1 MNKKEFN
8 PSDWLEKSSE
18 THTEPIESAVINTKA
33 INNEAFITPES
44 DIEKLIAEI
53 ESRKVDITT
62 TYENWLKI
70 GFALSD
76 AFQESG
82 RNYFHRISQFY
93 DGYTISECD
102 SQYTSCLKSRKQGVT
117 IKTLFH
123 LAKEAGIII
132 KPNFKEEDFAPSSS
146 ERAGERSLPT
156 FPDSLFPQLPEFL
169 QKVCDVAE
177 TNQERDML
185 LVGAITT
192 LSSCLPNVYGYY
204 HSKKV
209 FANLFLFVTAQASAG
224 KGRLTH
230 CRQLVNLI
238 HKRKREEDKLL
249 KTQYD
254 TELAVFNATRKENP
268 DLEKP
273 IPPGVKLLFLPA
285 NSSSTGV
292 FQLLSDNDGQGLMF
306 ETEGDT
312 LANTFK
318 SDYGNYSDGFRKS
331 FHHETI
337 SYYRRTDRENV
348 EIEFPRLS
356 VVLSGT
362 PAQVQNLIPNAENG
376 LFSRFMFYFLDM
388 SDDWADVFASKFKGG
403 LDGHFDLLGQQFFQ
417 FYQALET
424 MGNIEFVLAK
434 EQEEHFNTT
443 FSGIFAKYS
452 TLFGNEYKASVRRL
466 GLITFRTAMVLSA
479 LRLMETGVEAT
490 QLICEERDYQ
500 TAIKMSN
507 VLVQHSA
514 KVFSELPQSQK
525 PQKQPNRTERFYN
538 ALPDKFA
545 RQDYKKFAEKLGIP
559 DKTAQGYITK
569 FFKNGLLHRD
579 KQDCYLKPIE
589 ETEEIED
596 SKD

>member
-1 MNKKEFN
+1 MTKLKFT
-8 PSDWLEKSSE
+8 PSDWIEKPSE
-18 THTEPIESAVINTKA
+18 VHIQPKA
-33 INNEAFITPES
+33 NHLPES

-93 DGYTISECD
+93 DGYTSSECD
-102 SQYTSCLKSRKQGVT
+102 SQYTNCLKSRKQGVT
-117 IKTLFH
+117 IKSLFH
-123 LAKEAGIII
+123 LAIEAGIII
-132 KPNFKEEDFAPSSS
+132 KPEKQEKQINEVETQDK
-146 ERAGERSLPT
+146 GLPT

-169 QKVCDVAE
+169 QKVCEVAE

-185 LVGAITT
+185 LVCAITT
-192 LSSCLPNVYGYY
+192 LSSCLPNVYGFY

-230 CRQLVNLI
+230 CRQLVNPI
-238 HKRKREEDKLL
+238 HKKKIEEGKLL
-249 KTQYD
+249 KNQYD
-254 TELAVFNATRKENP
+254 TELSIFNATRKENP
-268 DLEKP
+268 DAEKP
-273 IPPGVKLLFLPA
+273 IAPGIKMLFFPA

-318 SDYGNYSDGFRKS
+318 SDYGNYSDGFRKG

-337 SYYRRTDRENV
+337 SYFRRTERENV

-376 LFSRFMFYFLDM
+376 LFSRFMFYFLEM
-388 SDDWADVFASKFKGG
+388 SDEWADVFASKYKGG

-417 FYQALET
+417 FYQALEK
-424 MGNIEFVLAK
+424 MNDIEFLLTK
-434 EQEEHFNTT
+434 EQQVNFNTT
-443 FSGIFAKYS
+443 FSSIFSKYS
-452 TLFGNEYKASVRRL
+452 TLFGNDYKALVRRL

-479 LRLMETGVEAT
+479 LRLMETGEEPI

-500 TAIKMSN
+500 TAIKMGN
-507 VLVQHSA
+507 VLVQHAA

-538 ALPDKFA
+538 ALPNKFT
-545 RQDYKKFAEKLGIP
+545 RQDYVKIAETSSIP
-559 DKTAQGYITK
+559 DKTAQGYITQ
-569 FFKNGLLHRD
+569 FLKNGLLHRD
-579 KQDCYLKPIE
+579 KQDCYLKPNE
-589 ETEEIED
+589 ETE
-596 SKD
+596 